1 MQPIPTSMIKQI
13 YAVPTSIILMALLC
27 CCAIKP
33 PHEEGT
39 FHKNDL
45 VELVTLDPSIKLDIR
60 YATSNNF
67 TGRPVYTEARAFLQ
81 REAALAL
88 VRVNDKLKKQGYGIL
103 VYDGYRP
110 WSITKIFWQVTPKSK
125 KAFVANPKIGSKHNR
140 GCAVDVSLYS
150 LATGK
155 AVEMV
160 TDFDDMNDL
169 ANIYYKGGTAEQ
181 QHLKHLLIITMD
193 EEGFTVLSKEW
204 WHFDYKGWQKYRIC
218 DVPFVAL

>member
-1 MQPIPTSMIKQI
+1 MIKQI
-13 YAVPTSIILMALLC
+13 YAVPTAIILMALLC
-27 CCAIKP
+27 CCVIKP

-67 TGRPVYTEARAFLQ
+67 TGKPVYTEARAFLQ

-88 VRVNDKLKKQGYGIL
+88 VRVNEKLKKQGYGIL

-155 AVEMV
+155 AVEMA

-181 QHLKHLLIITMD
+181 QHLNHLLIITMD